1 MRSVVFKAAAR
12 RQWMKLPP
20 QLRKRIATRL
30 NAFAQ
35 TGQGDVKKLKGQDG
49 ARLRVGDY
57 RVIFYQESDAIVV
70 AAVGHRRD
78 IYD

>member
-1 MRSVVFKAAAR
+1 MSSVVFNAAAR

-20 QLRKRIATRL
+20 QLRKRIATKL
-30 NAFAQ
+30 NAFEQ

-57 RVIFYQESDAIVV
+57 RVIFYQESDDIVV

>member
-1 MRSVVFKAAAR
+1 MSSVVFKPAAR

-20 QLRKRIATRL
+20 RLRKRMATKL
-30 NAFAQ
+30 DAFAQ

-57 RVIFYQESDAIVV
+57 RMIFYQESDDIVV
-70 AAVGHRRD
+70 AAVGHRRE

>member
-1 MRSVVFKAAAR
+1 MSSVVFKAAAR

-20 QLRKRIATRL
+20 HLRKRIATRL

-57 RVIFYQESDAIVV
+57 RVIFYQESGDIVV

-78 IYD
+78 VYD

>member
-1 MRSVVFKAAAR
+1 MGSVVFKAAAR
-12 RQWMKLPP
+12 RQWMKLPT
-20 QLRKRIATRL
+20 QLRKRIATKL

-35 TGQGDVKKLKGQDG
+35 TGQGDFKKLKGQDG

-57 RVIFYQESDAIVV
+57 RVIFYQESGAIVV
-70 AAVGHRRD
+70 AAVGHRRE